1 MSGIENSLD
10 YDFARFEIGVGDS
23 VSPLVIYI
31 NLVTSLSELFD
42 CRNFVHV
49 ITLSEFYRKSRCF
62 C

>member
-31 NLVTSLSELFD
+31 NLVTSLS
-42 CRNFVHV
+42 
-49 ITLSEFYRKSRCF
+49 TKTP
-62 C
+62 